1 MSKSERLFGLAC
13 DAIAGIGV
21 GYIFHSVYNQ
31 HKKTM
36 STIYG
41 DQYLLNDKFKYVP
54 PVVGFALGFASPI
67 VGFSAMALAI
77 QHSNNCRLSTIE
89 HQIKNKNIYL
99 EKKSD

>member
-67 VGFSAMALAI
+67 VGFSAMALAV
-77 QHSNNCRLSTIE
+77 QHSNNCRLITLE
-89 HQIKNKNIYL
+89 HQNKKI
-99 EKKSD
+99 ETFI